1 MTSFTKDTATTIVV
15 RVINVGI
22 GIGQS
27 VVIARLLGPEGKGF
41 YTLAVLFSTLLIV
54 VANMGLHISTA
65 YRVARGS
72 YPKQLVFG
80 NTIALSLVLGFGSVI
95 VGLGILS
102 FFHGMVMPNVPRLY
116 AFLAVFLIP
125 LALVSRNTT
134 YLFLGSGQIGYFNI
148 FAVFHAAVEMIL
160 TVLIVWGLDGGVVGA
175 IIASFVSF
183 CASSVGILWVG
194 VKEFGKPQIDLRRP
208 YLGAIFGYGAKVHGA
223 NILAFLNYRL
233 VMFIVN
239 AFLSPIQ
246 VGYYSVAVGIAEKLS
261 LPSQAAG
268 VVLFPRVASG
278 NDTDRNA
285 FTPVVTRNVLWLTAL
300 GMAFLYL
307 INEWLVQFL
316 YSAQFLPAADLLEI
330 LLPGMVF
337 LSVTRILQNDIGGR
351 GYPELTFIADVPTV
365 LLNIILSLVMVP
377 RIGVKG
383 AAWAITVSY
392 GLQLALISLIYR
404 AVSGNSFGRIFLIQ
418 QADLKLYKGV
428 LNVIFRSA
436 KLRFLACKKWA

>member
-1 MTSFTKDTATTIVV
+1 MASFTKNTATTIVV

-41 YTLAVLFSTLLIV
+41 YTLAVLFSTLLII
-54 VANMGLHISTA
+54 VANMGMHIATA
-65 YRVARGS
+65 YSVARGS

-80 NTIALSLVLGFGSVI
+80 NTIVLSLIMGFGSVI

-102 FFHGMVMPNVPRLY
+102 FFHGTVMPNVPRLY

-125 LALVSRNTT
+125 LAIVSRNTT

-148 FAVFHAAVEMIL
+148 FAVFHAAMEITL
-160 TVLIVWGLDGGVVGA
+160 TLLIVWGLEGGVVGA
-175 IIASFVSF
+175 IVASFLAF
-183 CASSVGILWVG
+183 CASNVGILLVG
-194 VKEFGKPQIDLRRP
+194 VKEFGKPQFDLRRP
-208 YLGAIFGYGAKVHGA
+208 YLRDIFGYGAKVHVA
-223 NILAFLNYRL
+223 NILAFLNYRV

-246 VGYYSVAVGIAEKLS
+246 VGYYAVAVGIAEKLS
-261 LPSQAAG
+261 VPSQAAG
-268 VVLFPRVASG
+268 IALFPRVASG

-377 RIGVKG
+377 RIGVEG

-428 LNVIFRSA
+428 LNAIFRSA